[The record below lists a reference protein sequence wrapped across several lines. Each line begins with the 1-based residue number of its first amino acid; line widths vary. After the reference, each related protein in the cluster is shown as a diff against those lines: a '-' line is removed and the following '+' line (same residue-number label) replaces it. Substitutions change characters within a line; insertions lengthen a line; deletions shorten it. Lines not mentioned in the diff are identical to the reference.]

1 MGVILKVGVQ
11 TGRDPDFAM
20 EIGSLIVAFQY
31 YQLQSLIWSWLAEN
45 ASFTGRIIETGTQ
58 FGQVDIIHSTDPI
71 CINCP
76 SDARDLYSSSIR
88 TSSSSAKR

>member
-1 MGVILKVGVQ
+1 
-11 TGRDPDFAM
+11 M
-20 EIGSLIVAFQY
+20 EIGSLIVPFQY

-45 ASFTGRIIETGTQ
+45 ASFTKRITETGTQ

-76 SDARDLYSSSIR
+76 GMPAILYENGPLAVLRYGSLFLSQSL
-88 TSSSSAKR
+88 AQLL